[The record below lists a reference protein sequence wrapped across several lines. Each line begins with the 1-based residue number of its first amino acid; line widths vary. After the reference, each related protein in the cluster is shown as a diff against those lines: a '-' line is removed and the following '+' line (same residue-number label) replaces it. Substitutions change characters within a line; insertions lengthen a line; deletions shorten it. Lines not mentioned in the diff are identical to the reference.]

1 MLMAEPAQS
10 MSSQAATRQKLFG
23 TASKTTTRNPTDESA
38 KNAASDSQISNASEQ
53 SLNEEKESVRSI
65 WEKRW
70 DGSPVEWREFVI
82 NNPKVL
88 GFTEKQEENIARRNR
103 TYVATPPLSDNFT
116 IGTTMIAATA
126 GIFGKILLTTLN
138 RLHTYQLDILYD
150 AIENRD
156 SSTGLLTVSNHKSV
170 IDDPFLLG
178 AILPRRILLNPELVR
193 WGFCSLDICFQGA
206 LLGRTLRLGKALPIQ
221 RRGGIG
227 QHFLRVAGGK
237 LSNGDWVHVFPEG
250 RIRQSG
256 MGYWKRGVGKLLAM
270 YYEAHQGLPL
280 IIPLCHEGIEKI
292 MPECPQTRA
301 LISSIPQTGKDM
313 FAIAGE
319 PIDLTHIFHR
329 LMPQCKEA
337 GGTAKDPPACLR
349 LYEEVADFMA
359 VTMRLLRAELRQKV
373 RADGKADLGDP
384 FEMS

>member
-1 MLMAEPAQS
+1 MTESAQS

-23 TASKTTTRNPTDESA
+23 TTSRTTTRKSADESA
-38 KNAASDSQISNASEQ
+38 KKAASDSHTSSGSNQA
-53 SLNEEKESVRSI
+53 LNEENESTQSV

-70 DGSPVEWREFVI
+70 DESPIEWREFLI

-88 GFTEKQEENIARRNR
+88 GLTEKQEENIARRNQ
-103 TYVATPPLSDNFT
+103 TYVDTPPLSENGG
-116 IGTTMIAATA
+116 IGTAMIAAAA
-126 GIFGKILLTTLN
+126 GFFGKVLLTTLN
-138 RLHTYQLDILYD
+138 RLHTYRLDILYD
-150 AIENRD
+150 AIEKRD

-178 AILPRRILLNPELVR
+178 AIMPRRILFDSELLR
-193 WGFCSLDICFQGA
+193 WGFCSLDICFQSA
-206 LLGRTLRLGKALPIQ
+206 LISRALRLGKALPIQ
-221 RRGGIG
+221 RRGGVG
-227 QHFLRVAGGK
+227 QHFLHVAGRK
-237 LSNGDWVHVFPEG
+237 LSNGDWVHIFPEG
-250 RIRQSG
+250 RVRQSG
-256 MGYWKRGVGKLLAM
+256 MGYWKRGVGRLLTM

-280 IIPLCHEGIEKI
+280 IIPLCHEGIEKV
-292 MPECPQTRA
+292 MPECPQTND
-301 LISSIPQTGKDM
+301 LISPIPRTGKEM
-313 FAIAGE
+313 FLMAGE
-319 PIDLTHIFHR
+319 PIDLNHIFHR

-359 VTMRLLRAELRQKV
+359 VTIRLLRAELRQKV